1 MRIASALLIGL
12 LSGSLA
18 FLPRTVLAEELPPP
32 PPDPNA
38 PPPEYQP
45 PAQPPPPAYPQQQYP
60 QQQYPQQQPPPYQ
73 PPPSPGDGYQPYPQ
87 QPPPGYY
94 PQQPYQQPGYSP
106 YQQPGYSPY
115 GPRPVYLTP
124 RPPQTPR
131 PGTAQIVIGAIFLPV
146 GVSLLVGS
154 AFVWNYACDRSV
166 YGCFSSVNGIY
177 AAYGGVFMDIFGA
190 AFTVMGLIFLP
201 TGIVKQA
208 RYNKWKKSQGMT
220 LLETEKLRLSSYVTG
235 GVQSGTLG
243 LRLDF

>member
-18 FLPRTVLAEELPPP
+18 FLPRTALAEELPPP

-38 PPPEYQP
+38 PPPAYQP
-45 PAQPPPPAYPQQQYP
+45 PAQPPPPAYP
-60 QQQYPQQQPPPYQ
+60 QQYPQQQPPPYQ

-94 PQQPYQQPGYSP
+94 PQQQPPPGYSP

-124 RPPQTPR
+124 RPPVTPR
-131 PGTAQIVIGAIFLPV
+131 PGTAQIVVGAIFLPV

-154 AFVWNYACDRSV
+154 AFVWNYACDRSI

-177 AAYGGVFMDIFGA
+177 AAYGGVFMDIFGV
-190 AFTVMGLIFLP
+190 AFTVMGLVFLP

-220 LLETEKLRLSSYVTG
+220 LLETESLRLSSYVTG
-235 GVQSGTLG
+235 GVQSGTMG